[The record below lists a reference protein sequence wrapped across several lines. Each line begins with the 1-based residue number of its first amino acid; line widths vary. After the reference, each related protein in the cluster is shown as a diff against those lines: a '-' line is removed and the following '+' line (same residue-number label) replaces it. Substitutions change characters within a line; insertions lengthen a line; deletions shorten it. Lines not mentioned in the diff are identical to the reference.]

1 MIDMATTQQVV
12 KMKDSKLEVATHQ
25 STDLTK
31 EQVISKYLNY
41 YNNRQSNIIDLNKK
55 VLAEVPEGKQ
65 PTDEQKKQIRAAKFV
80 TKQQVTRYIEDLNEA
95 YYNNLAKAIK
105 VMEAHYKALG
115 NLVWS
120 EAKANTVELMTE
132 LKAVKASNTQLA
144 ESNKVLNEYVK
155 EQQAII
161 AQLEKELKSKKES
174 V

>member
-1 MIDMATTQQVV
+1 MATTQQVV

>member
-1 MIDMATTQQVV
+1 MATTQQVV

-120 EAKANTVELMTE
+120 EAKANTVELMAE